1 MDNKEDISWIRHS
14 QYVLLTLERILDA
27 IEKDHDEISKI
38 KQDFIKELTLL
49 KEHLRTE
56 FNKLSITEKK
66 EVKKELNALNL
77 LIDKLNTKIIDVKE
91 KDIVPLKMKVAILSL
106 VGGTIGGVIISI
118 LVAIMPSM
126 LKILMG

>member
-91 KDIVPLKMKVAILSL
+91 KDIVPLKTKVAIISL